1 MFRGVGIEADDDQGG
16 KASYRFIMSEASVN
30 HVDTNLHDQTNL
42 ETGEAMEGYNWER
55 GMS

>member
-42 ETGEAMEGYNWER
+42 ETGEAMEGYN
-55 GMS
+55 